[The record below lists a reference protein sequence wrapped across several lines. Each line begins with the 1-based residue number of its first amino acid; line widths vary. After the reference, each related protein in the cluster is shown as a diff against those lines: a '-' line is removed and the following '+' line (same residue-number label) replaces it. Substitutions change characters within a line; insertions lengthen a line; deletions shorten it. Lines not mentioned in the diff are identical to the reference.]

1 MPFHMTYYF
10 KKVPWI
16 VHTPQE
22 YSGGILGWLENWQ
35 AGGEQVSSS
44 FCSDWASTPTTK
56 NCSAVLQQQHKWWLP
71 FDLRCLEGKVK
82 QTWITINNVRSD
94 FLKNN
99 MKTPPFNLHQQ
110 FLLALC
116 TMSRLWCI
124 PSTCLKRWRGKSFCS
139 LSCYLRIVIH
149 FISKAFIHNGSY
161 LHMSRSQLAFS
172 L

>member
-1 MPFHMTYYF
+1 MPFHMTYYL
-10 KKVPWI
+10 KKVSWI

-116 TMSRLWCI
+116 TKHLPEEVKRKIILFSILLLAHCY
-124 PSTCLKRWRGKSFCS
+124 TFYLKSIYS
-139 LSCYLRIVIH
+139 
-149 FISKAFIHNGSY
+149 
-161 LHMSRSQLAFS
+161 
-172 L
+172 